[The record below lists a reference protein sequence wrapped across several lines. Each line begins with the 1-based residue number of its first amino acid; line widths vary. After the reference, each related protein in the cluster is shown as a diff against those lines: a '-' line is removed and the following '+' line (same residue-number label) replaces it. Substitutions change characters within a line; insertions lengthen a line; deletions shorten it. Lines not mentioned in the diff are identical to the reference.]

1 MQLTSQLSLAALSCL
16 ILALDPGLSQARAQT
31 GETQAGE
38 TQTGETQAEEA
49 KQVPK
54 TEKSA
59 KKADQNLR
67 VRGRIQT
74 GWELDADN
82 NTGNVSDSFF
92 IRRARVDARWM
103 PLDWVKLVLELEFA
117 DKIGPRDIYAE
128 FQLHEDVALQVG
140 RFKKPFSR
148 LRMMS
153 PWDLLIPDRGL
164 LDRAVIDDTKY
175 GGFGARDYGLM
186 VSGELEAPQ
195 DFPKIATDPLKLSWW
210 LGGFNS
216 LPNETNYHRDA
227 VARTQLRLFKGLV
240 LAIDGSLKLYE
251 ESSSTKTAAL
261 LGADLKWEWDPFR
274 LQLEGAWGDN
284 VNQGGKLW
292 GSHATASWTFAL
304 SEDVNLIPALMVE
317 VFDPNTTQADDLD
330 LRVAAA
336 LNLDLR
342 DNIRL
347 ILSLDKTWQDLS
359 ASQSALPDP
368 LKLTLQTNLRF

>member
-1 MQLTSQLSLAALSCL
+1 MQLNSLLTLAALTCL
-16 ILALDPGLSQARAQT
+16 FLALDPPFSQARAQA
-31 GETQAGE
+31 GESQAGEIQAGE
-38 TQTGETQAEEA
+38 TQAA
-49 KQVPK
+49 AK

-59 KKADQNLR
+59 KKEAQTLR
-67 VRGRIQT
+67 LRGRIQT

-117 DKIGPRDIYAE
+117 DKIGARDVYGE
-128 FQLHEDVALQVG
+128 FQLHEAVALQVG

-195 DFPKIATDPLKLSWW
+195 DFPQISSDPLKLSWW
-210 LGGFNS
+210 LGGFNN

-227 VARTQLRLFKGLV
+227 VVRTQLRLFKGLV

-251 ESSSTKTAAL
+251 EASSTKTAAL

-304 SEDVNLIPALMVE
+304 NEEINLIPALMVE
-317 VFDPNTTQADDLD
+317 VFDPNMSQADDLD

-342 DNIRL
+342 ENIRL
-347 ILSLDKTWQDLS
+347 ILSLDKTWQDLT